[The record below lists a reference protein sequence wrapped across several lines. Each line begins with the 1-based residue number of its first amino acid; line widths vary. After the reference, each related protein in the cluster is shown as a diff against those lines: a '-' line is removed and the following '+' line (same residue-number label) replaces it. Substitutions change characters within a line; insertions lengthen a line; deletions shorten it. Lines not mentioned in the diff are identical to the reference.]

1 MLESI
6 GSGALSPLSR
16 KGMVRVCA
24 VTLLAALAL
33 AGCGRKGG
41 LDLPPAASVAAPAAA
56 PASQSGQRL
65 GPDGRPLP
73 APPPPRH
80 TPLDWLID

>member
-1 MLESI
+1 
-6 GSGALSPLSR
+6 
-16 KGMVRVCA
+16 MVRVCA

-41 LDLPPAASVAAPAAA
+41 LDLPPAASVAAPAPAA
-56 PASQSGQRL
+56 GPAGQSGRQL